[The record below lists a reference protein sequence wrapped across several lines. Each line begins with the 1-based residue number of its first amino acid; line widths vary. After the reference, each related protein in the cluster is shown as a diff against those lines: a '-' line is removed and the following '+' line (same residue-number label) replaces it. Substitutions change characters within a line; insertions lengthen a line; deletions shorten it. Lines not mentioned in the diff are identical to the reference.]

1 MLALMYT
8 ITHKS
13 SGYSSFREMEK
24 MKVSCT
30 QEALSKALNIVG
42 RAVATRTTLPIV
54 TNVLLSAEDS
64 QLRLAATNLEIG
76 ITYKMPATVEETGA
90 IAIPARLITE
100 LVHSLP
106 NERIDL
112 EVSQQNLAMTLRC
125 LRFDARIKGLD
136 ARDFPPILAPSD
148 EVTTVVNAE
157 TLKEAVKQVVFAA
170 AGDDTRPV
178 LTGVYVKLEGEE
190 MTLAA
195 ADGFRL
201 AVLRSPI
208 LREVE
213 SPIEVIVPARSLSE
227 LTRIIEEE
235 EKPIELT
242 ITPSKG
248 QILFHTASVDM
259 FSQLIQ
265 GTFPNYNQLIPS
277 SFTSRV
283 VVNTEDFLKATRVA
297 AIFARDS
304 SGIVRLQMTPGD
316 DMLPA
321 RMTISARAEEIGEN
335 QGEIDAIVDGEAGKI
350 AFNAK
355 YLTDVLNVLGAR
367 QVALETNSPSSPG
380 LLRPVGQ
387 DTYIHVIM
395 PMFVQW

>member
-1 MLALMYT
+1 
-8 ITHKS
+8 
-13 SGYSSFREMEK
+13 

-54 TNVLLSAEDS
+54 TNVLMSAEES

-76 ITYKMPATVEETGA
+76 INYKMPATVEETGA
-90 IAIPARLITE
+90 IAIPARLFSE

-112 EVSQQNLAMTLRC
+112 EASAQNLTLTLRC
-125 LRFDARIKGLD
+125 LRYDARVKGLD
-136 ARDFPPILAPSD
+136 ARDFPPILASSED
-148 EVTTVVNAE
+148 ITTIVDAE
-157 TLKEAVKQVVFAA
+157 TLKEAIKQVVFASA
-170 AGDDTRPV
+170 TDDTRPV

-201 AVLRSPI
+201 AVLKTPI
-208 LREVE
+208 LREVAG
-213 SPIEVIVPARSLSE
+213 PLEVIIPARSLSE
-227 LTRIIEEE
+227 LGRIIEEE
-235 EKPIELT
+235 DKPVEIT

-248 QILFHTASVDM
+248 QVLFHTASVDM

-265 GTFPNYNQLIPS
+265 GTFPNYSQLVPT
-277 SFTSRV
+277 SFTSKV
-283 VVNTEDFLKATRVA
+283 TVPTDDFLKATRVA
-297 AIFARDS
+297 AIFAKDS
-304 SGIVRLQMTPGD
+304 SGIVRLQMAPGD
-316 DMLPA
+316 ELAPA
-321 RMTISARAEEIGEN
+321 RMTISARAEEVGEN
-335 QGEIDAIVDGEAGKI
+335 QGEIDAVVEGEPGKI

-355 YLTDVLNVLGAR
+355 YLTDVLNVLSAR